1 MWVTVQRFAGVAGI
15 LLLLL
20 AFVAG
25 LSGAGDL
32 GWLLVAVS
40 SFMLALSVFTG
51 SRALLHD

>member
-1 MWVTVQRFAGVAGI
+1 MWVTVQRFAGVAGV